1 MDKPVRVRF
10 APSPTGKTHVG
21 NIRTAIFDYLAARHY
36 GGQFVLRIEDTD
48 LTRKVDGA
56 VEYVMEALNWL
67 GMDWDEG
74 PGKGG
79 PYGPYYQSERLP
91 LYTEA
96 AERMIAEG
104 NAYYCYCTPER
115 LDTIR
120 QEQTAAKRD
129 VGYDRACRDLTDSE
143 RARLDAMGLPRVVR
157 FKTPLEGKTT
167 FTDTVFGEVSFDNST
182 IDDFVML
189 KSDGYPTY
197 HLAHVVDDHAMKITH
212 VIRGQEWISSTPR
225 HLLMYKAL
233 GYEPAQYV
241 HISLIVGPDKAKLSK
256 RHGATSILD
265 YRDMGYLPETMF
277 NFLCLLGW
285 SVDDKTEVMSKDE
298 LIEFF
303 ALERIGRTGAMFDKA
318 KLDWLNGVFIRRLTP
333 DDLAAQ
339 LLPFMEKGLPAD
351 VKRPIDSDY
360 VKKIAPLIQ
369 ERIVTLKDAATYA
382 DFFFLYPNYDV
393 KELIGKK
400 MTAEESLKALKA
412 AEVKLAALTAFDRD
426 TLETTLR
433 PFAEELGIKA
443 GQLFGILR
451 QATTGRG
458 ATPPLFETMEALG
471 QERCLER
478 MKIAAV
484 KLEGL
489 A

>member
-143 RARLDAMGLPRVVR
+143 RARLDAMGLPKVVR

-339 LLPFMEKGLPAD
+339 LLPFMEQGLPAD
-351 VKRPIDSDY
+351 VKRPIDRDY
-360 VKKIAPLIQ
+360 VKQIAPLIQ